1 MRIEVYVVRTELKTL
16 KQRAEI
22 QKVKENLITEYG
34 GLTEIQGTKGYWLD
48 SEGKL
53 YTDKTDIWVILTKD
67 TNDNLAIIEDYAKK
81 VKVITRQSAQLF
93 TINNTSYMV

>member
-34 GLTEIQGTKGYWLD
+34 ELTEIQGTKGYWLNGD
-48 SEGKL
+48 TIV
-53 YTDKTDIWVILTKD
+53 TDKTDIWVILTKD
-67 TNDNLAIIEDYAKK
+67 NEDNLAIIEDYAKK
-81 VKVITRQSAQLF
+81 LKVITRQSAQLF
-93 TINNTSYMV
+93 VINNTSYMV